1 MATNRHIL
9 AFSSGAFGAY
19 IPNDKSNIHPVVMGA
34 ILSLLLSK
42 VLLGDFDRGYQWTLT
57 DIWFAAQALL
67 EGSLGAW
74 IATLL

>member
-1 MATNRHIL
+1 
-9 AFSSGAFGAY
+9 
-19 IPNDKSNIHPVVMGA
+19 MGA